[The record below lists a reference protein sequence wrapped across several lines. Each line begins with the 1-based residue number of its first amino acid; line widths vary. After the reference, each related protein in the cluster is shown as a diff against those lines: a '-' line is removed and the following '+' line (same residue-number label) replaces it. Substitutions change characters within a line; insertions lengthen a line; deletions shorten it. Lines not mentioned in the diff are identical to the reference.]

1 MSLLT
6 WLNPSNLIGKGIDA
20 VSGYQQK
27 KKDKEILKIR
37 AQSKL
42 ELAKQAGKTSITLK
56 DQEWESISVSK
67 SDSTWKDEYVTL
79 VVTWPLIGVLAGS
92 LLASCTGNTELLDG
106 TLNGIKGLKELGM
119 DFGILMTIVV
129 SAAVSIKAAGV
140 LRK

>member
-1 MSLLT
+1 MNLLSIV
-6 WLNPSNLIGKGIDA
+6 PNLINKTVDA

-27 KKDKEILKIR
+27 KKDKEILKIQ

-56 DQEWESISVSK
+56 DSEWESISVSK

-92 LLASCTGNTELLDG
+92 LLQAFTGNTLLLEG
-106 TLNGIKGLKELGM
+106 TLSGIEQLTKLGM
-119 DFGILMTIVV
+119 DFDILMTIVV